1 VHTAKGRGKTYTV
14 TLITPEEKE
23 QISRCYVPRARYEIK
38 SDIFGCCIKLITDEK
53 GLVEIW
59 QENFSPTSQNIRS
72 HGRLYVFRDTSA
84 GENTVR
90 FDPYSKTVF
99 LANFTY
105 YGWIKSIA
113 LGLCGD
119 ILEDEHGISSIHG
132 ACVDIGGRGLAIVG
146 VSGAGK
152 TTQTYGLLR
161 NPHARIISDDWFFA
175 RVFGPEILAYG
186 SERNF
191 YIRQDLSSIWKEFDG
206 LVAANEYDAEGR
218 AVADIRWIVGKGR
231 LLPLT
236 TLVTLIILHRDPKD
250 PRIVSPLERD
260 EAYALF
266 TANGYYNPHLLV
278 RDDRKTVLRSQ
289 YIKDILDR
297 THCYL
302 INTNGTPKETQKK
315 IREVAGV
322 AENE

>member
-1 VHTAKGRGKTYTV
+1 MSYTV
-14 TLITPEEKE
+14 DLITPDEKDRLTE
-23 QISRCYVPRARYEIK
+23 CCVPRVRYEIK
-38 SDIFGCCIKLITDEK
+38 SEIFGCCIKLITDEK
-53 GLVEIW
+53 GLAETW
-59 QENFSPTSQNIRS
+59 QENFSPMSQNIRS
-72 HGRLYVFRDTSA
+72 HGRLYVFKDPSV

-99 LANFTY
+99 LSNFSY

-132 ACVDIGGRGLAIVG
+132 ACVDVGGKGIGIVG
-146 VSGAGK
+146 MSGAGK

-161 NPHARIISDDWFFA
+161 DPHARIISDDWFFT
-175 RVFGPEILAYG
+175 RIFGPEVLAYG

-191 YIRQDLSSIWKEFDG
+191 YIRQDLSAIWKEFDG

-218 AVADIRWIVGKGR
+218 AVADIRWVVGKGR

-236 TLVTLIILHRDPKD
+236 TLGALIVLHRDPAD
-250 PRIVSPLERD
+250 PRIASPLEKD
-260 EAYALF
+260 EAYDLF
-266 TANGYYNPHLLV
+266 TANGYFNPHLLV
-278 RDDRKTVLRSQ
+278 KDSRKTALRNK

-297 THCYL
+297 TNCFL
-302 INTNGTPKETQKK
+302 INTTGTPKETQGQ
-315 IREVAGV
+315 IRKVTGLGET
-322 AENE
+322 E